1 MLVIVNSLLLSFLQ
15 FGVSLLRIVVFSFLL
30 LVIRRRLVIGERF
43 KAERDTDFVRL
54 FQADTFL
61 HGGWLEKGGNGCNT
75 RWDVVTRDES
85 EVVISQRMYG
95 SVCAYSRPRQAEIF

>member
-15 FGVSLLRIVVFSFLL
+15 FGVPLLRIVVFSFLL

-54 FQADTFL
+54 FQTNTFF
-61 HGGWLEKGGNGCNT
+61 HGG
-75 RWDVVTRDES
+75 
-85 EVVISQRMYG
+85 
-95 SVCAYSRPRQAEIF
+95 